1 MAIQMRTVCNG
12 CGYMRPIDGV
22 AAVLKSGRGI
32 AGLAVLCAAAAI
44 LAYLFVRPS
53 APAVPAMPVVPAM
66 PTVPDFA
73 AIADVRERKAAFFAF
88 LVGPVEDENAGIRA
102 QRREL
107 LAIRRNILADTLDT
121 AARCQLA
128 ALAAEYRV
136 PSEGPPLA
144 TTTQLLRRI
153 DVVPVDLALVQAAIE
168 SGWGRSRFALLGNNL
183 FGTRCFRPGCGFVP
197 AHRPAGEVYEV
208 RRFRSIEEAVA
219 VYMHNLNTHAGYVE
233 FRRLRAALRDDR
245 MRATGA
251 ALADTLGIYS
261 TRGQDYLDQVVSMI
275 GQYHALADPSGPPG
289 DRAPT
294 GTGPRDTET

>member
-1 MAIQMRTVCNG
+1 
-12 CGYMRPIDGV
+12 MRPIDGI

-32 AGLAVLCAAAAI
+32 AALAVLCAAAAI
-44 LAYLFVRPS
+44 LAYLLVRPS
-53 APAVPAMPVVPAM
+53 APAVPAMPVMPAM

-88 LVGPVEDENAGIRA
+88 LVRPVEDENARIRA
-102 QRREL
+102 QRRKL
-107 LAIRRNILADTLDT
+107 LAIRRHILADTLDT
-121 AARCQLA
+121 AARSQLA
-128 ALAAEYRV
+128 ALAAEYRL

-197 AHRPAGEVYEV
+197 AHRPPGEVYEV

-245 MRATGA
+245 MPVTGA

-261 TRGQDYLDQVVSMI
+261 TRGQDYVDQVVSMI
-275 GQYHALADPSGPPG
+275 GQYHAPTEPSGGPG

-294 GTGPRDTET
+294 GAAPRDTET

>member
-1 MAIQMRTVCNG
+1 
-12 CGYMRPIDGV
+12 MRPIDV
-22 AAVLKSGRGI
+22 IAAVLKRGRGI
-32 AGLAVLCAAAAI
+32 AGLAVVCAAAAI
-44 LAYLFVRPS
+44 LAYLLVRPS
-53 APAVPAMPVVPAM
+53 APTVPAVPAL
-66 PTVPDFA
+66 PDFA

-88 LVGPVEDENAGIRA
+88 LVGPVEDENARIRA
-102 QRREL
+102 QRRKL
-107 LAIRRNILADTLDT
+107 LAIRRHILADTLDT
-121 AARCQLA
+121 NARCQLA

-136 PSEGPPLA
+136 PSQGPPLA

-261 TRGQDYLDQVVSMI
+261 TRGQDYLDQVLSMI
-275 GQYHALADPSGPPG
+275 GQYHAATEPSGGPG

-294 GTGPRDTET
+294 GAAPRDTET

>member
-1 MAIQMRTVCNG
+1 MVFQMRTVCNG
-12 CGYMRPIDGV
+12 LGSMRPIDGV

-32 AGLAVLCAAAAI
+32 AALAVLCAAAAI
-44 LAYLFVRPS
+44 LAYLLVRPS
-53 APAVPAMPVVPAM
+53 APTVPAVPAVPAA
-66 PTVPDFA
+66 PAVPDFA
-73 AIADVRERKAAFFAF
+73 AIVDVRERKAAFFAF
-88 LVGPVEDENAGIRA
+88 LVGPVEDENARIRA
-102 QRREL
+102 QRRKV
-107 LAIRRNILADTLDT
+107 LAIRRHILADTLD
-121 AARCQLA
+121 AAVRSQLA

-136 PSEGPPLA
+136 PPEGLPLA

-197 AHRPAGEVYEV
+197 AQRPPGEVYEV

-219 VYMHNLNTHAGYVE
+219 VYMRNFNTHAGYVE
-233 FRRLRAALRDDR
+233 FRRLRAALRDDQKPV
-245 MRATGA
+245 TGA

-261 TRGQDYLDQVVSMI
+261 TRRQDYVDQVVTMI
-275 GQYHALADPSGPPG
+275 GQYHALTDPSGPPG

>member
-1 MAIQMRTVCNG
+1 
-12 CGYMRPIDGV
+12 MRPIDAV
-22 AAVLKSGRGI
+22 AAVLKRGRGI

-44 LAYLFVRPS
+44 LAYPLVRPS
-53 APAVPAMPVVPAM
+53 APAVPA
-66 PTVPDFA
+66 VPDFA
-73 AIADVRERKAAFFAF
+73 AIVEVRERKAAFFAF
-88 LVGPVEDENAGIRA
+88 LVRPVEDENARIRA
-102 QRREL
+102 QRRKV

-121 AARCQLA
+121 AVRCQLA

-136 PSEGPPLA
+136 PSEGAPLA

-153 DVVPVDLALVQAAIE
+153 DVVPIDLALVQAAIE
-168 SGWGRSRFALLGNNL
+168 SGWGRSRFAPLGNNL

-197 AHRPAGEVYEV
+197 AQRPPGEVYEV

-219 VYMHNLNTHAGYVE
+219 VYMHNLNTHAGYFE
-233 FRRLRAALRDDR
+233 LRRRRAAFRDDQKPV
-245 MRATGA
+245 TGA

-261 TRGQDYLDQVVSMI
+261 TRRQDYVDQVVAMI

-294 GTGPRDTET
+294 GTGPRDAET